1 MQKIM
6 IYVALT
12 AGVLFIL
19 FGIVL
24 LVMKSLIIGM
34 PQQYRIIMGIVFILY
49 GLFRLVNV
57 YTKRQRQDESEI

>member
-34 PQQYRIIMGIVFILY
+34 PQQYRIMMGIIFILY

-57 YTKRQRQDESEI
+57 YTKKQNHDENEI

>member
-6 IYVALT
+6 TYVALT

-34 PQQYRIIMGIVFILY
+34 PQQYRIMMGIIFILY
-49 GLFRLVNV
+49 GLFRLINV

>member
-24 LVMKSLIIGM
+24 LAMKSLIIGM
-34 PQQYRIIMGIVFILY
+34 PQQYRIMMGIVFILY

>member
-34 PQQYRIIMGIVFILY
+34 PQQYRIMMGIVFILY
-49 GLFRLVNV
+49 GLFRLVNL
-57 YTKRQRQDESEI
+57 YTKKQRHDESEI